1 MFGIP
6 FKGETFNIVAV
17 TLVIATLLF
26 SCKEDIPRSNLS
38 QVEELPTQIVE
49 GMTVFQFSRGI
60 TDYIVNAPLMERYT
74 QAETPYDVFPKG
86 ITMRGYTAE
95 GLLETMI
102 VADYA
107 KNLVKEKEEIWEA
120 YGNVVINNYL
130 KGEKMETD
138 TLYWNRLT
146 QRIFTHTLVKLTT
159 PDMFMQGYGM
169 ESDDMA
175 RNAVI
180 EKPFDSYAIVSR
192 DSTEISY
199 IDTANFIGPRL
210 RNF

>member
-1 MFGIP
+1 
-6 FKGETFNIVAV
+6 
-17 TLVIATLLF
+17 
-26 SCKEDIPRSNLS
+26 
-38 QVEELPTQIVE
+38 
-49 GMTVFQFSRGI
+49 MTVFQFSRGI